1 MALMGDSLRT
11 QLLKFVAIV
20 AVLLLIVGGVLRWL
34 YVDVVTVGNDAMAPT
49 FFAGDTILVWRTSD
63 FDHGDVML
71 CRHPRTQGAWVMGRM
86 VGRPGMSVSFE
97 REQLTIN
104 RQRVNRDFQ
113 GEFQFED
120 QNSHAQVRFVW
131 GREELGEVDHLF
143 MERPER
149 TIAMRAITDASGYFL
164 LNDNRTW
171 VGDDSRTFGPVQQAD
186 CTGVVFMR
194 WSPGGRAPAALGQ
207 GNLDILD

>member
-1 MALMGDSLRT
+1 MGDSLGT
-11 QLLKFVAIV
+11 QILKFVAII
-20 AVLLLIVGGVLRWL
+20 AVILLIVGGILKWL
-34 YVDVVTVGNDAMAPT
+34 YVDVVTVGNDSMAPT
-49 FFAGDTILVWRTSD
+49 FFGGDTVLVWRTTE

-71 CRHPRTQGAWVMGRM
+71 CRHPRNAGAWIMGRM
-86 VGRPGMSVSFE
+86 VGRPGMRIAIE
-97 REQLTIN
+97 REQLTVN
-104 RQRVNRDFQ
+104 GQRVNRDFQ

-120 QNSHAQVRFVW
+120 QNNHAQVRYVW

-149 TIAMRAITDASGYFL
+149 NITMRPIDGASGYFL

-171 VGDDSRTFGPVQQAD
+171 VGDSRTFGPVQEAS

-194 WSPGGRAPAALGQ
+194 WAPGGRAPASLGQ
-207 GNLDILD
+207 GHLDILD

>member
-1 MALMGDSLRT
+1 MGDSLGS
-11 QLLKFVAIV
+11 QIFKFVGVILV
-20 AVLLLIVGGVLRWL
+20 ILLIVGGVLKWL

-49 FFAGDTILVWRTSD
+49 YFGGDTVLVWRTTE

-71 CRHPRTQGAWVMGRM
+71 CRHPRTAGAWVMSRM
-86 VGRPGMSVSFE
+86 VGRAGMRVALE
-97 REQLTIN
+97 REQLTVN
-104 RQRVNRDFQ
+104 GQRVNRDFQ

-120 QNSHAQVRFVW
+120 QSSHAQVRFVW

-149 TIAMRAITDASGYFL
+149 NIVMRPIDGATGVFL

-171 VGDDSRTFGPVQQAD
+171 VGDDSRTFGPVQESD

-194 WSPGGRAPAALGQ
+194 WSPGGRAPEVLGQ
-207 GNLDILD
+207 GHLDLLD